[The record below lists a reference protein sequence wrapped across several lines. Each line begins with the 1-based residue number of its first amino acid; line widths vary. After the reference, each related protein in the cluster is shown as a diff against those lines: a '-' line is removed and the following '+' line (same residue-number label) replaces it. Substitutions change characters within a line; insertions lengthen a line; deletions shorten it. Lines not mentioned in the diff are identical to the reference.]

1 MTRPVPYA
9 RRRRDADKI
18 RGDAYTYSVQ
28 ENNSSNAGTIRMT
41 QVADTVGMQ
50 ETTRDIQQA
59 RQLYDTALKAL
70 AGGQIETAI
79 DRLDEAH
86 ELDQENEDVMFK
98 LAYLLDLRGSD
109 QRAIQ
114 VYEILADRRP
124 VREGVLLNL
133 SILYEDVG
141 RYDDAEECLTRLLTV
156 NPNHA
161 RGKLYQKDVDSSL
174 SMSFDEDTEKRTEK
188 RNALL
193 ETPVTDFELSVRAR
207 NCLKKMNIRTLG
219 DLLKITEAELLGYK
233 NFGETSLEEIK
244 AMLTNKGLRLGQ
256 ALEEQQSQAR
266 KDLLKTVA
274 ANVPEHILNKNVNE
288 LEFSVRSRKALQRL
302 GVSSVGEL
310 ATRTEAELLG
320 VKNFGQTSLLEIKQR
335 LGELGLGLRKLD

>member
-1 MTRPVPYA
+1 
-9 RRRRDADKI
+9 
-18 RGDAYTYSVQ
+18 
-28 ENNSSNAGTIRMT
+28 MT
-41 QVADTVGMQ
+41 QVADTTAMQ
-50 ETTRDIQQA
+50 ETTRDIAQA
-59 RQLYDTALKAL
+59 KQMYEAAIKAL
-70 AGGQIETAI
+70 GNGQIETAI

-86 ELDQENEDVMFK
+86 ELDHENEEVMFK

-109 QRAIQ
+109 QRAIEI
-114 VYEILADRRP
+114 YEILADRRP
-124 VREGVLLNL
+124 VREGVLVNL
-133 SILYEDVG
+133 SILYEDAG
-141 RYDDAEECLTRLLTV
+141 RYDDADLCLERLLSV
-156 NPNHA
+156 NPNHPQG
-161 RGKLYQKDVDSSL
+161 RLYQKDVDSSL
-174 SMSFDEDTEKRTEK
+174 SMMYDEDTEKRAEK

-233 NFGETSLEEIK
+233 NFGETSLEEIRG
-244 AMLTNKGLRLGQ
+244 MLTNKGLRLGQ

-274 ANVPEHILNKNVNE
+274 ANVPEHVLNKNVNE
-288 LEFSVRSRKALQRL
+288 LELSVRSRKALQRL
-302 GVSSVGEL
+302 GVATVGEL

-335 LGELGLGLRKLD
+335 LTELGLGLRKLD

>member
-1 MTRPVPYA
+1 
-9 RRRRDADKI
+9 
-18 RGDAYTYSVQ
+18 
-28 ENNSSNAGTIRMT
+28 MT
-41 QVADTVGMQ
+41 QAAETTQMQ
-50 ETTRDIQQA
+50 ETTRDIAQA
-59 RQLYDTALKAL
+59 KQCYDTAVKAL
-70 AGGQIETAI
+70 ANGQIEMAI
-79 DRLDEAH
+79 DRLEEAH
-86 ELDQENEDVMFK
+86 ELDHENEDVMFR

-109 QRAIQ
+109 ERAIE

-124 VREGVLLNL
+124 VRENVLLNL
-133 SILYEDVG
+133 SILYEDQG
-141 RYDDAEECLTRLLTV
+141 RYDDADDCLQRLLSV
-156 NPNHA
+156 NPNHP
-161 RGKLYQKDVDSSL
+161 RGMLYQKDVDSSL
-174 SMSFDEDTEKRTEK
+174 SMMYDEDSEKRQEK

-233 NFGETSLEEIK
+233 NFGETSLEEIRN
-244 AMLTNKGLRLGQ
+244 MLTNKGLRLGQ

-274 ANVPEHILNKNVNE
+274 ANIPEAVLNKNVTE
-288 LEFSVRSRKALQRL
+288 LELSVRSRKALQRL
-302 GVSSVGEL
+302 GVNTVGEL

-335 LGELGLGLRKLD
+335 LTDLGLGLRKLD

>member
-1 MTRPVPYA
+1 M
-9 RRRRDADKI
+9 
-18 RGDAYTYSVQ
+18 
-28 ENNSSNAGTIRMT
+28 
-41 QVADTVGMQ
+41 
-50 ETTRDIQQA
+50 
-59 RQLYDTALKAL
+59 
-70 AGGQIETAI
+70 
-79 DRLDEAH
+79 
-86 ELDQENEDVMFK
+86 
-98 LAYLLDLRGSD
+98 
-109 QRAIQ
+109 
-114 VYEILADRRP
+114 
-124 VREGVLLNL
+124 
-133 SILYEDVG
+133 
-141 RYDDAEECLTRLLTV
+141 
-156 NPNHA
+156 NPNHL
-161 RGKLYQKDVDSSL
+161 RGKLYQRDVDSSL
-174 SMSFDEDTEKRTEK
+174 SMTFDEDSEKRTEK

-244 AMLTNKGLRLGQ
+244 QMLTNKGLRLGQ

-288 LEFSVRSRKALQRL
+288 LELSVRSRKALQRL
-302 GVSSVGEL
+302 GVASVGEL

-335 LGELGLGLRKLD
+335 LQELGLGLRKLD

>member
-1 MTRPVPYA
+1 
-9 RRRRDADKI
+9 
-18 RGDAYTYSVQ
+18 
-28 ENNSSNAGTIRMT
+28 MT
-41 QVADTVGMQ
+41 QVAESPAMQ
-50 ETTRDIQQA
+50 ETTRDIAQA
-59 RQLYDTALKAL
+59 KQLYDQALKAL
-70 AGGQIETAI
+70 ANGQIETAI

-86 ELDQENEDVMFK
+86 ELDHENEEVMFK
-98 LAYLLDLRGSD
+98 LAYLLDLRGAD
-109 QRAIQ
+109 QRAIE

-133 SILYEDVG
+133 SILYEDIG

-156 NPNHA
+156 NPNHP
-161 RGKLYQKDVDSSL
+161 RGKLYQRDVDSSL
-174 SMSFDEDTEKRTEK
+174 SMTFDEDSEKRSEK

-244 AMLTNKGLRLGQ
+244 TMLTNKGLRLGQ

-266 KDLLKTVA
+266 KDLLKSVA
-274 ANVPEHILNKNVNE
+274 ANVPEAILNKNVTE
-288 LEFSVRSRKALQRL
+288 LELSVRSRKALQRL

-335 LGELGLGLRKLD
+335 LTEMGLGLRKLD

>member
-1 MTRPVPYA
+1 
-9 RRRRDADKI
+9 
-18 RGDAYTYSVQ
+18 
-28 ENNSSNAGTIRMT
+28 MT
-41 QVADTVGMQ
+41 QVAESPGMQ
-50 ETTRDIQQA
+50 ETTRDIAQA
-59 RQLYDTALKAL
+59 RQLYEQALKVL

-86 ELDQENEDVMFK
+86 ELDHENEEVMFK

-109 QRAIQ
+109 ERAMAL
-114 VYEILADRRP
+114 YEILADRRP

-133 SILYEDVG
+133 SILYEDQAMFEE
-141 RYDDAEECLTRLLTV
+141 AEECLDRLLSV
-156 NPNHA
+156 NPNHPRA
-161 RGKLYQKDVDSSL
+161 RLYQKDVDSSL
-174 SMSFDEDTEKRTEK
+174 SMTFDEDTEKRTEK
-188 RNALL
+188 RNAMLD
-193 ETPVTDFELSVRAR
+193 TPVTDFELSVRAR

-244 AMLTNKGLRLGQ
+244 AMLVNKNLRLGQ

-274 ANVPEHILNKNVNE
+274 ANVPEHILNKSVNE
-288 LEFSVRSRKALQRL
+288 LELSVRSRKALQRL
-302 GVSSVGEL
+302 GVATVGEL

-320 VKNFGQTSLLEIKQR
+320 VKNFGQTSLLEIRQR
-335 LGELGLGLRKLD
+335 LTELGLGLRKLD

>member
-1 MTRPVPYA
+1 
-9 RRRRDADKI
+9 
-18 RGDAYTYSVQ
+18 
-28 ENNSSNAGTIRMT
+28 MT
-41 QVADTVGMQ
+41 QTAESTGMQ
-50 ETTRDIQQA
+50 EITRDISHSK
-59 RQLYDTALKAL
+59 QLYEQALKVL
-70 AGGQIETAI
+70 GNGDIETAI
-79 DRLDEAH
+79 DRLEEAL
-86 ELDQENEDVMFK
+86 ELDHENEDVMFK
-98 LAYLLDLRGSD
+98 LAYLLDLRGDD
-109 QRAIQ
+109 QRAIEI
-114 VYEILADRRP
+114 YEILADRRP

-141 RYDDAEECLTRLLTV
+141 RYDDAEMCLDRLLSV
-156 NPNHA
+156 NPNHSQA
-161 RGKLYQKDVDSSL
+161 RLYQKDVDSSL
-174 SMSFDEDTEKRTEK
+174 SMMYDEDHEKKAEK

-233 NFGETSLEEIK
+233 NFGETSLDEIRT
-244 AMLTNKGLRLGQ
+244 MLTNKGLHLGQ

-274 ANVPEHILNKNVNE
+274 ANIPEAVLNKSVNE

-302 GVSSVGEL
+302 GISSVGEL

-335 LGELGLGLRKLD
+335 LTELGLGLRKLD

>member
-1 MTRPVPYA
+1 
-9 RRRRDADKI
+9 
-18 RGDAYTYSVQ
+18 
-28 ENNSSNAGTIRMT
+28 MT
-41 QVADTVGMQ
+41 QTAETTGMQ
-50 ETTRDIQQA
+50 ETTRDIAQA
-59 RQLYDTALKAL
+59 RQLFDTALKSL
-70 AGGQIETAI
+70 GAGDIETAI

-86 ELDQENEDVMFK
+86 ELDHENEEVMFK

-109 QRAIQ
+109 ERAIGI
-114 VYEILADRRP
+114 YEILADRRP

-141 RYDDAEECLTRLLTV
+141 RYDDAEGCLDRLLSV
-156 NPNHA
+156 NPNHP
-161 RGKLYQKDVDSSL
+161 RGRLYQKDVDSSL
-174 SMSFDEDTEKRTEK
+174 SMMFDEDSEKRTEK

-233 NFGETSLEEIK
+233 NFGETSLDEIRQ
-244 AMLTNKGLRLGQ
+244 MLTNKGLKLGQ

-274 ANVPEHILNKNVNE
+274 ANVPEHVLNKGVGE
-288 LEFSVRSRKALQRL
+288 LELSVRSRKALQRL
-302 GVSSVGEL
+302 GVASVGEL
-310 ATRTEAELLG
+310 ATRTEA
-320 VKNFGQTSLLEIKQR
+320 VSPSLLAVPDPP
-335 LGELGLGLRKLD
+335 LLPPEL

>member
-1 MTRPVPYA
+1 
-9 RRRRDADKI
+9 
-18 RGDAYTYSVQ
+18 
-28 ENNSSNAGTIRMT
+28 MT
-41 QVADTVGMQ
+41 QTAETTGMQ
-50 ETTRDIQQA
+50 ETTRDIAQA
-59 RQLYDTALKAL
+59 RQLFDTALKSL
-70 AGGQIETAI
+70 AAGDIETAI

-86 ELDQENEDVMFK
+86 ELDHENEEVMFK

-109 QRAIQ
+109 ERAIGI
-114 VYEILADRRP
+114 YEILADRRP

-141 RYDDAEECLTRLLTV
+141 RYDDAELCLDRILSV
-156 NPNHA
+156 NPNHP
-161 RGKLYQKDVDSSL
+161 RGRLYAKDVDSSL
-174 SMSFDEDTEKRTEK
+174 SMMFDEDIEKRTEK

-233 NFGETSLEEIK
+233 NFGETSLEEIRT
-244 AMLTNKGLRLGQ
+244 MLNNKGLRLGQ

-274 ANVPEHILNKNVNE
+274 ANVPEHILMKNVNE
-288 LEFSVRSRKALQRL
+288 LELSVRSRKALQRL
-302 GVSSVGEL
+302 GINTVGEL

-335 LGELGLGLRKLD
+335 LTEMGLGLRKLD

>member
-1 MTRPVPYA
+1 
-9 RRRRDADKI
+9 
-18 RGDAYTYSVQ
+18 
-28 ENNSSNAGTIRMT
+28 MT
-41 QVADTVGMQ
+41 QVAESSMQ
-50 ETTRDIQQA
+50 ETTRDISQA
-59 RQLYDTALKAL
+59 KQLYDQALKAL
-70 AGGQIETAI
+70 ANGQIETAI

-86 ELDQENEDVMFK
+86 ELDHENEDVMFK
-98 LAYLLDLRGSD
+98 LAYLLDLRGAD
-109 QRAIQ
+109 QRAIEI
-114 VYEILADRRP
+114 YEILADRRP

-133 SILYEDVG
+133 SILYEDIG

-156 NPNHA
+156 NPNHL
-161 RGKLYQKDVDSSL
+161 RGKLFQKDVDSSL
-174 SMSFDEDTEKRTEK
+174 SMTFDEDIEKRTEK

-233 NFGETSLEEIK
+233 NFGETSLDEIK
-244 AMLTNKGLRLGQ
+244 QMLTNKGLRLGQ

-288 LEFSVRSRKALQRL
+288 MELSVRSRKALQRL
-302 GVSSVGEL
+302 GVASVGEL

-320 VKNFGQTSLLEIKQR
+320 VKNFGQTSLLEIKER
-335 LGELGLGLRKLD
+335 LTEMGLGLRKLD

>member
-1 MTRPVPYA
+1 
-9 RRRRDADKI
+9 
-18 RGDAYTYSVQ
+18 
-28 ENNSSNAGTIRMT
+28 MT
-41 QVADTVGMQ
+41 QTAETTGMQ
-50 ETTRDIQQA
+50 ETTRDIAQA
-59 RQLYDTALKAL
+59 RQLFDTALKSL
-70 AGGQIETAI
+70 GAGDIETAI

-86 ELDQENEDVMFK
+86 ELDHENEEVMFK

-109 QRAIQ
+109 ERAIGI
-114 VYEILADRRP
+114 YEILADRRP

-141 RYDDAEECLTRLLTV
+141 RYDDAEGCLDRLLSV
-156 NPNHA
+156 NPNHP
-161 RGKLYQKDVDSSL
+161 RGRLYQKDVDSSL
-174 SMSFDEDTEKRTEK
+174 SMMFDEDSEKRTEK

-233 NFGETSLEEIK
+233 NFGETSLEEIRT
-244 AMLTNKGLRLGQ
+244 MLNNKGLRLGQ

-274 ANVPEHILNKNVNE
+274 ANVPEHILMKNVNE
-288 LEFSVRSRKALQRL
+288 LELSVRSRKALQRL
-302 GVSSVGEL
+302 GINTVGEL

-335 LGELGLGLRKLD
+335 LTEMGLGLRKLD

>member
-1 MTRPVPYA
+1 
-9 RRRRDADKI
+9 
-18 RGDAYTYSVQ
+18 
-28 ENNSSNAGTIRMT
+28 MT
-41 QVADTVGMQ
+41 QVAETTGMQ
-50 ETTRDIQQA
+50 EMTRDIAQA
-59 RQLYDTALKAL
+59 RQLYDQAMKVLSA
-70 AGGQIETAI
+70 GQIETAI

-86 ELDQENEDVMFK
+86 ELDHENEDVMFK
-98 LAYLLDLRGSD
+98 LAYLLDLRGD
-109 QRAIQ
+109 DRRAIEI
-114 VYEILADRRP
+114 YEILADRRP

-133 SILYEDVG
+133 AILYEDVA
-141 RYDDAEECLTRLLTV
+141 RYHDAETCLDRILSV
-156 NPNHA
+156 NPNHN
-161 RGKLYQKDVDSSL
+161 RCRLYSKDVDSSL
-174 SMSFDEDTEKRTEK
+174 SMMYDEDNEKRAEK

-233 NFGETSLEEIK
+233 NFGETSLEEIRG
-244 AMLTNKGLRLGQ
+244 MLNNKGLHLGQ

-274 ANVPEHILNKNVNE
+274 ANVPEHVLMKSVNE

-302 GVSSVGEL
+302 GINTVGEL

-320 VKNFGQTSLLEIKQR
+320 VKNFGQTSLMEIKQR
-335 LGELGLGLRKLD
+335 LTELGLGLRKLD

>member
-1 MTRPVPYA
+1 
-9 RRRRDADKI
+9 
-18 RGDAYTYSVQ
+18 
-28 ENNSSNAGTIRMT
+28 MT
-41 QVADTVGMQ
+41 QAAETTGMQ
-50 ETTRDIQQA
+50 ETTRDIAHA
-59 RQLYDTALKAL
+59 RQLFDAALKAL
-70 AGGQIETAI
+70 AAGQIETAI
-79 DRLDEAH
+79 DRLEEAH
-86 ELDQENEDVMFK
+86 ELDHENEEVMFK

-109 QRAIQ
+109 ERAIEI
-114 VYEILADRRP
+114 YEILADRRP

-141 RYDDAEECLTRLLTV
+141 RYDDAETCLDRLLSV
-156 NPNHA
+156 NPNHP
-161 RGKLYQKDVDSSL
+161 RGRLYQKDVDSSL
-174 SMSFDEDTEKRTEK
+174 SMMFDEDNEKRTEK

-233 NFGETSLEEIK
+233 NFGETSLEEIRT
-244 AMLTNKGLRLGQ
+244 MLNNKGLRLGQ

-274 ANVPEHILNKNVNE
+274 ANVPEHILMKNVNE
-288 LEFSVRSRKALQRL
+288 LELSVRSRKALQRL
-302 GVSSVGEL
+302 GINTVGEL

-335 LGELGLGLRKLD
+335 LTEMGLSLRKLD

>member
-1 MTRPVPYA
+1 
-9 RRRRDADKI
+9 
-18 RGDAYTYSVQ
+18 
-28 ENNSSNAGTIRMT
+28 MT
-41 QVADTVGMQ
+41 QVAESSAMQ
-50 ETTRDIQQA
+50 ETTRDIAQA
-59 RQLYDTALKAL
+59 KQLYDQALKAL
-70 AGGQIETAI
+70 ANGQIETAI

-86 ELDQENEDVMFK
+86 ELDHENEDVMFK
-98 LAYLLDLRGSD
+98 LAYLLDLRGAD

-114 VYEILADRRP
+114 LYEILADRRP

-133 SILYEDVG
+133 AILYEDIE

-156 NPNHA
+156 NPNHL
-161 RGKLYQKDVDSSL
+161 RGKLFQRDVDSSL
-174 SMSFDEDTEKRTEK
+174 SMTFDEDIEKRTEK

-233 NFGETSLEEIK
+233 NFGETSLDEIK
-244 AMLTNKGLRLGQ
+244 IMLTNKGLRLGM

-274 ANVPEHILNKNVNE
+274 ANIPEHILNKSVNE

-302 GVSSVGEL
+302 GISSVGEL

-320 VKNFGQTSLLEIKQR
+320 VKNFGQTSLLEIKER
-335 LGELGLGLRKLD
+335 LTELGLGLRKLD

>member
-1 MTRPVPYA
+1 
-9 RRRRDADKI
+9 
-18 RGDAYTYSVQ
+18 
-28 ENNSSNAGTIRMT
+28 MT
-41 QVADTVGMQ
+41 QAAETTGMQ
-50 ETTRDIQQA
+50 ETTRDIAQA
-59 RQLYDTALKAL
+59 KQCFETALKAL
-70 AGGQIETAI
+70 ANGQIETAI

-86 ELDQENEDVMFK
+86 ELDHENEEVMFK

-109 QRAIQ
+109 ERAIQ
-114 VYEILADRRP
+114 IYEILADRRP

-133 SILYEDVG
+133 AILYEDRG
-141 RYDDAEECLTRLLTV
+141 QYDDADNCLERLLSV
-156 NPNHA
+156 NPNHP
-161 RGKLYQKDVDSSL
+161 RGRLYQKDVDSSL
-174 SMSFDEDTEKRTEK
+174 SMMYDEDSEKRAEK

-233 NFGETSLEEIK
+233 NFGETSLEEIR

-274 ANVPEHILNKNVNE
+274 ANVPEAVLNKNVNE
-288 LEFSVRSRKALQRL
+288 LELSVRSRKALQRL
-302 GVSSVGEL
+302 GVNTVGEL

-335 LGELGLGLRKLD
+335 LVELGLDLRRLD

>member
-1 MTRPVPYA
+1 
-9 RRRRDADKI
+9 
-18 RGDAYTYSVQ
+18 
-28 ENNSSNAGTIRMT
+28 MT
-41 QVADTVGMQ
+41 QTAETTGMQ
-50 ETTRDIQQA
+50 ETTRDIAQA
-59 RQLYDTALKAL
+59 RQLFDTALKVL
-70 AGGQIETAI
+70 AAGQIETAI

-86 ELDQENEDVMFK
+86 ELDHENEEVMFK
-98 LAYLLDLRGSD
+98 LAYLLDLRGDD
-109 QRAIQ
+109 QRAIEI
-114 VYEILADRRP
+114 YEILADRRP

-141 RYDDAEECLTRLLTV
+141 RYDDAEACLDRILSV
-156 NPNHA
+156 NPNHP
-161 RGKLYQKDVDSSL
+161 RGRLYQKDVDSSL
-174 SMSFDEDTEKRTEK
+174 SMMYDEDNEKRTEK

-233 NFGETSLEEIK
+233 NFGETSLEEIRT
-244 AMLTNKGLRLGQ
+244 MLTNKGLKLGQ

-266 KDLLKTVA
+266 KDLLKSVA
-274 ANVPEHILNKNVNE
+274 ANVPEHILLKNVNE
-288 LEFSVRSRKALQRL
+288 LELSVRSRKALQRL
-302 GVSSVGEL
+302 GINSVGEL

-335 LGELGLGLRKLD
+335 LTEMGLSLRKLD

>member
-1 MTRPVPYA
+1 
-9 RRRRDADKI
+9 
-18 RGDAYTYSVQ
+18 
-28 ENNSSNAGTIRMT
+28 MT
-41 QVADTVGMQ
+41 QVAETSSMQ
-50 ETTRDIQQA
+50 ETTRDIAQA
-59 RQLYDTALKAL
+59 KQLYDQALKVL
-70 AGGQIETAI
+70 ANGQIETAI

-86 ELDQENEDVMFK
+86 ELDHENEEVMFK
-98 LAYLLDLRGSD
+98 LAYLLDLRGAD
-109 QRAIQ
+109 QRA
-114 VYEILADRRP
+114 VEMYEILADRRP

-133 SILYEDVG
+133 SILYEDIA

-156 NPNHA
+156 NPNHL

-174 SMSFDEDTEKRTEK
+174 SMSFDEDIEKRTEK

-233 NFGETSLEEIK
+233 NFGETSLDEIK
-244 AMLTNKGLRLGQ
+244 QMLTNKNLRLGQ

-274 ANVPEHILNKNVNE
+274 ANVPEHILNKSVNE
-288 LEFSVRSRKALQRL
+288 MELSVRSRKALQRL
-302 GVSSVGEL
+302 GVASVGEL

-335 LGELGLGLRKLD
+335 LTDMGLGLRKLD

>member
-1 MTRPVPYA
+1 
-9 RRRRDADKI
+9 
-18 RGDAYTYSVQ
+18 
-28 ENNSSNAGTIRMT
+28 MT
-41 QVADTVGMQ
+41 QVAETSSMQ
-50 ETTRDIQQA
+50 ETTRDIAQA
-59 RQLYDTALKAL
+59 KQLYDQALKAL
-70 AGGQIETAI
+70 ANGQIETAI

-86 ELDQENEDVMFK
+86 ELDHENEDVMFK
-98 LAYLLDLRGSD
+98 LAYLLDLRGAD
-109 QRAIQ
+109 QRAIEM
-114 VYEILADRRP
+114 YEILADRRP

-133 SILYEDVG
+133 SILYEDVA

-156 NPNHA
+156 NPNHL
-161 RGKLYQKDVDSSL
+161 RGKLFQKDVDSSL
-174 SMSFDEDTEKRTEK
+174 SMSFDEDIEKRTEK

-233 NFGETSLEEIK
+233 NFGETSLDEIK
-244 AMLTNKGLRLGQ
+244 QMLTNKNLRLGQ

-274 ANVPEHILNKNVNE
+274 ANVPEHILNKSVNE
-288 LEFSVRSRKALQRL
+288 MELSVRSRKALQRL
-302 GVSSVGEL
+302 GVASVGEL

-335 LGELGLGLRKLD
+335 LVDMGLGLRKLD

>member
-1 MTRPVPYA
+1 
-9 RRRRDADKI
+9 
-18 RGDAYTYSVQ
+18 
-28 ENNSSNAGTIRMT
+28 MT
-41 QVADTVGMQ
+41 QVAESTGMQ
-50 ETTRDIQQA
+50 ETVRDIAQA
-59 RQLYDTALKAL
+59 KQLYEQAIKML
-70 AGGQIETAI
+70 AAGQIETAI
-79 DRLDEAH
+79 DRLDEAY

-98 LAYLLDLRGSD
+98 LAYLIDLRGSD
-109 QRAIQ
+109 QRAIEI
-114 VYEILADRRP
+114 YEILADRRP

-141 RYDDAEECLTRLLTV
+141 RYEDAEECLTRLLTV
-156 NPNHA
+156 NPNHP
-161 RGKLYQKDVDSSL
+161 RGKLYQKDVDSSI
-174 SMSFDEDTEKRTEK
+174 SMSYDEDSEKRSEK
-188 RNALL
+188 RSALL

-219 DLLKITEAELLGYK
+219 DLLKITETELLGYK

-274 ANVPEHILNKNVNE
+274 ANVPDHVLNKSVNE
-288 LEFSVRSRKALQRL
+288 MEFSVRSRKALQRL
-302 GVSSVGEL
+302 GVSTVGEL

-320 VKNFGQTSLLEIKQR
+320 VKNFGQTSLQEIKER
-335 LGELGLGLRKLD
+335 LTELGLSLRKLD